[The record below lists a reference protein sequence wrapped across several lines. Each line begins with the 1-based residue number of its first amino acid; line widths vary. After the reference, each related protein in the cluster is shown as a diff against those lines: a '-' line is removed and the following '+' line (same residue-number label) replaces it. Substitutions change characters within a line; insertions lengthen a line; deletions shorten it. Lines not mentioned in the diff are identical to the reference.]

1 MGNMSNPSINRWGV
15 NTFWYS
21 FWYSDTRYSENL
33 KQDSL
38 FIKLLNIYL
47 YYGVNISSNI
57 FSNSYWYS
65 KQFTFL
71 QFPSY
76 SRQLTVKN
84 PLLQTQS
91 SYSLRQKTESI
102 YPMKLWLL
110 KYNNWIVINLYW
122 FQPLK
127 KKNANL
133 KTKTVMTRDLFT
145 VPELPTMTSVRKLK
159 TIFSI
164 KFFNQLNQKLYYQF

>member
-1 MGNMSNPSINRWGV
+1 MSNPSINRWGI

-21 FWYSDTRYSENL
+21 FWYSDNRYSENL

-38 FIKLLNIYL
+38 FIKLLNVYL

-57 FSNSYWYS
+57 FANLYWYS

-71 QFPSY
+71 QLPSY
-76 SRQLTVKN
+76 SRQLTFKN

-91 SYSLRQKTESI
+91 SYSLRHKTDSI

-110 KYNNWIVINLYW
+110 KYNNWLVINLYW
-122 FQPLK
+122 FQPFK
-127 KKNANL
+127 KKHKQSKN
-133 KTKTVMTRDLFT
+133 KTFITRDLFNT
-145 VPELPTMTSVRKLK
+145 PESKTYNSIRKIK
-159 TIFSI
+159 TLFSI
-164 KFFNQLNQKLYYQF
+164 NFFNKLNNKLYYQF

>member
-1 MGNMSNPSINRWGV
+1 MGNMSNPSINRWGI

-21 FWYSDTRYSENL
+21 FWYSDMRYSENL

-57 FSNSYWYS
+57 FANIYWYS
-65 KQFTFL
+65 KQFTLL
-71 QFPSY
+71 QFSLY
-76 SRQLTVKN
+76 TRQLTFKN

-91 SYSLRQKTESI
+91 SYSLRQKIDSI

-110 KYNNWIVINLYW
+110 KYNNWLVINLYW
-122 FQPLK
+122 FQPFK
-127 KKNANL
+127 KKHKINQNKPSL
-133 KTKTVMTRDLFT
+133 TRDLFQT
-145 VPELPTMTSVRKLK
+145 PESPTMNSIRKLK
-159 TIFSI
+159 TLFSLN
-164 KFFNQLNQKLYYQF
+164 FFKKLNSKLYYQF